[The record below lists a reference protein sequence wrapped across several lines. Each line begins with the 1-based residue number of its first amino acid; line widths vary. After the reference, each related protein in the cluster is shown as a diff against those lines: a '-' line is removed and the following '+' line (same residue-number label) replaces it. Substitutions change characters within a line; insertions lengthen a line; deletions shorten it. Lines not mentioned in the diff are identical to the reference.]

1 MMRKITGHRGEG
13 CAFLYPHVYVVDLS
27 FCLWYPDHV
36 DKYKMS
42 CKLLRNTN
50 EK

>member
-1 MMRKITGHRGEG
+1 MMVWIEPVLFCT
-13 CAFLYPHVYVVDLS
+13 PHVYVVDLS
-27 FCLWYPDHV
+27 FCLWYPDDV

-42 CKLLRNTN
+42 CTLLRNTN